1 MLGAPVAAKASQS
14 FELPRPLVSVTV
26 AGLPG
31 FTVVA
36 LTVRTGGVL
45 IVNGRLP
52 LVPPPGAGENTVTEA
67 LPGVAMSE
75 AGICA
80 RSCVAEK
87 VVVRLTPFQR
97 IEDPLANP
105 LPDTVNVNPG
115 PPPIAD
121 AGDSAVND
129 GTGLST
135 TGTVI
140 AGLVAILVEPPFG

>member
-75 AGICA
+75 AEISA
-80 RSCVAEK
+80 RSCVALTN
-87 VVVRLTPFQR
+87 VVVRFTPVHRIMEPLT
-97 IEDPLANP
+97 NP
-105 LPDTVNVNPG
+105 LPDTVSVNPG
-115 PPPIAD
+115 PPPVAE
-121 AGDSAVND
+121 AGDSTVTD

-140 AGLVAILVEPPFG
+140 AWLVAILV